1 VNDGLAEVGQAV
13 AGARAHD
20 DAEFVEAADV
30 AQHVAPVAFG
40 LAGECGDADAGVL
53 VDEPQRGP
61 RPGAAAVPVEIRAAV
76 LPLYVALM
84 ALIGGS
90 SVALGGLG
98 LYLTFGPLRS
108 GAGGAATALAS
119 AYSVAFLTAAFVAER
134 LARDAGAPTS
144 WHIMG
149 ILMAI
154 NAFAYWGW
162 SRRDR

>member
-1 VNDGLAEVGQAV
+1 MMRRTLRFASLAAFASLGVFLIG
-13 AGARAHD
+13 
-20 DAEFVEAADV
+20 
-30 AQHVAPVAFG
+30 FG
-40 LAGECGDADAGVL
+40 LIYANAQAML
-53 VDEPQRGP
+53 PFH
-61 RPGAAAVPVEIRAAV
+61 AAAVPVEIRAAV

>member
-1 VNDGLAEVGQAV
+1 MSSILRRASL
-13 AGARAHD
+13 GA
-20 DAEFVEAADV
+20 FAALGV
-30 AQHVAPVAFG
+30 FLVAFG
-40 LAGECGDADAGVL
+40 LIYANARTML
-53 VDEPQRGP
+53 PFH
-61 RPGAAAVPVEIRAAV
+61 AAAVPAEMRGAV

-90 SVALGGLG
+90 SVALGGVG
-98 LYLTFGPLRS
+98 LYVTFGPHRS
-108 GAGGAATALAS
+108 GAIGAATAVAG

-162 SRRDR
+162 SRRDRLFQKH